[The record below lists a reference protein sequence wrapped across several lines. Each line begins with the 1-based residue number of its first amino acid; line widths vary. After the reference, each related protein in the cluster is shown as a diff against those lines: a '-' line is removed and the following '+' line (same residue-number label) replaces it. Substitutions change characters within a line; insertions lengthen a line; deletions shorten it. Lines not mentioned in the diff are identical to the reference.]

1 MAKYY
6 AVQIGK
12 TPGVYD
18 TWDECKKQIEG
29 VKGAKYKSYPNKE
42 DAEKFVRGELDYD
55 KKVKEEVTI
64 SEKVYSFVD
73 GSFNPATNVYGC
85 GGFLVVGTEK
95 YVIQGSDDDEEMAS
109 MRNVAGEILGSKLAI
124 EKAIELNLPEITIYY
139 DYLGIE
145 MWATDKWKANK
156 TGTIAY
162 KNFIK
167 ESSKKIKIN
176 FKKVKGHSGIE
187 GNEEADKLAKESVG
201 V

>member
-18 TWDECKKQIEG
+18 TWEECKAQIEG

-64 SEKVYSFVD
+64 SEEVYSFVD

-95 YVIQGSDDDEEMAS
+95 HVIQGSDDDEEMAS

-156 TGTIAY
+156 AGTIAY

-167 ESSKKIKIN
+167 ESSEKIKIN